1 MDAYGTHLP
10 ILKSVSEQIKCE
22 NIFEFGMGD
31 YSTTFFAEKFKEV
44 TAVEMQEEEWYKK
57 MVAKKLPNH
66 VSLLCGIGPQP
77 AIDILNSDIGKKYS
91 CIFVDGHGG
100 NRWECINHSFNKT
113 DVIVTHDTEY
123 PGYNWHL
130 VDKPSGFTWLD
141 IQTYTPWTSVITNNY
156 QLITYLCSQYPNY
169 QIRC

>member
-10 ILKSVSEQIKCE
+10 ILKSVSEHIKCE
-22 NIFEFGMGD
+22 SIFEFGMGD
-31 YSTTFFAEKFKEV
+31 YSTTFFAEKFQDV
-44 TAVEMQEEEWYKK
+44 TAVEMQDEEWYKK
-57 MVAKKLPNH
+57 MVTKKLPSH
-66 VSLLCGIGPQP
+66 VSLICGIGEKP
-77 AIDILNSDIGKKYS
+77 ALDILDSIENRKFS

-100 NRWECINHSFNKT
+100 NRWECINHAFSKT

-130 VDKPSGFTWLD
+130 VEKPAKFTWLD
-141 IQTYTPWTSVITNNY
+141 IKTYNPWTSVVTCDY
-156 QLITYLCSQYPNY
+156 ELIRYLCSIYPNY